1 MPAPVVL
8 PPDYYLQH
16 FAEFLTRVEAQYAG
30 LLGPVEQQFIG
41 DYRAL
46 SPDARRLWLRMLSR
60 KGTVFALADL
70 QYAEISDQTAA
81 ATLLL
86 QSGFAARP
94 EQDADLTNWLLKA
107 NKQQLWDLLQLGL
120 LQGQLEQLPKKS
132 ADKATLQQ
140 AVTDAALLQ
149 PALLAQSGDWL
160 ALRRTDA
167 LQYLLFLFFG
177 RIETDLSAFTL
188 RDLGVVATGGL
199 RAETQ
204 TGAAPAGVADRSE
217 PQYQARF
224 LDVPTAQAAY
234 AYARLK
240 AALREALPRKNSV
253 LSPEQLQQ
261 WQAQSAQWPEPLD
274 DRTELAREKLCEALG
289 RQAERLGQVD
299 TAIHW
304 YLAGGGYPASERL
317 MRLYHKLG
325 RRDELEALLAQMQT
339 EPCCDE
345 EFYLAQD
352 FSRRVFKQSRLTATT
367 HLLQQAAVLA
377 LDELWA
383 NAPEQGALHY
393 YRQQGYQAEH
403 LENNLWLA
411 LFGLLLWP
419 QLFEAPD
426 SSIYNE
432 FERRPRDLTT
442 PLFYQRHGAAIE
454 VQLTL
459 LDDKATACRYL
470 LAQSTRHYGK
480 QNAIFSWYPELTRP
494 LLALVQGAPSG
505 ALAAVLRKMA
515 MDFRRHS
522 SGYPDLMLWRDADGN
537 SNSDD
542 PVQELQFIEIKAPGD
557 SVRRNQLSRLY
568 GLRDLGF
575 SLRLERV
582 LWVLDPA
589 RIYAVIDVET
599 TGGTAGNDRVTEIGL
614 VKLQY
619 GREIA
624 RYSTLINPQRRI
636 PPFIIKLTGI
646 TDSMVATAPPF
657 SDIAAELWQLLQGSI
672 FVAHNV
678 RFDYGFIRAELAR
691 CGYTLQLPQ
700 LCTVVESRRYFPG
713 LASYSLGNLTAHFG
727 IELTQHHRAF
737 ADAAATAELLLLI
750 NQQRAA
756 NATVQA
762 TTSSEEHATGRLD
775 ALSGDPA
782 GVVTE

>member
-16 FAEFLTRVEAQYAG
+16 FAEFLLRIEAQYAG
-30 LLGPVEQQFIG
+30 LLGPAQWQFIAG
-41 DYRAL
+41 YRAL
-46 SPDARRLWLRMLSR
+46 SPDAQRLWLRMLSR
-60 KGTVFALADL
+60 KGSVFALADL
-70 QYAEISDQTAA
+70 QYNEITDQPAA
-81 ATLLL
+81 AALLL
-86 QSGFAARP
+86 ESGFAARP
-94 EQDADLTNWLLKA
+94 AQQDDLANWLLKA
-107 NKQQLWDLLQLGL
+107 NKQQLSELLQVGLQQGL
-120 LQGQLEQLPKKS
+120 LQQLPKKS

-140 AVTDAALLQ
+140 AVTDTDLLQ
-149 PALLAQSGDWL
+149 PQWLAQSGDWL
-160 ALRRTDA
+160 ALRQTEP

-188 RDLGVVATGGL
+188 RDLGVMATGGL
-199 RAETQ
+199 RAASQ
-204 TGAAPAGVADRSE
+204 QSAADGQAAGSGE
-217 PQYQARF
+217 PLYLARF
-224 LDVPTAQAAY
+224 LDVATAQAAY

-240 AALREALPRKNSV
+240 AQLREALPRKNSV
-253 LSPEQLQQ
+253 LTLAQLQQ
-261 WQAQSAQWPEPLD
+261 WQQDAVLWPEPLD
-274 DRTELAREKLCEALG
+274 ERTVLTREKLCEALG
-289 RQAERLGQVD
+289 RQAERLHSPEL
-299 TAIHW
+299 AIDW

-325 RRDELEALLAQMQT
+325 RRAELDALLAQMQA

-345 EFYLAQD
+345 EYYLALD
-352 FSRRVFKQSRLTATT
+352 FSRRVLKQSRLTDTT
-367 HLLQQAAVLA
+367 HLLQQAAVLT

-393 YRQQGYQAEH
+393 YRKLGYQAEH

-419 QLFEAPD
+419 QLFEAAD
-426 SSIYNE
+426 SSIHNE

-442 PLFYQRHGAAIE
+442 PAFYQRHGVAIE
-454 VQLTL
+454 TQLAL

-494 LLALVQGAPSG
+494 LLALVQSAPAG

-515 MDFRRHS
+515 LDFRRHS
-522 SGYPDLMLWRDADGN
+522 SGYPDLMLWRDSG
-537 SNSDD
+537 SDSGS
-542 PVQELQFIEIKAPGD
+542 QAQALQFIEIKAPGD
-557 SVRRNQLSRLY
+557 SVRRNQLSRLHS
-568 GLRDLGF
+568 LRELGF
-575 SLRLERV
+575 DVRLERV
-582 LWVLDPA
+582 KWVLDPA
-589 RIYAVIDVET
+589 RVYAVIDVET

-619 GREIA
+619 GREIT

-636 PPFIIKLTGI
+636 PPFISRLTGI
-646 TDSMVATAPPF
+646 TDAMVTTAPAF
-657 SDIAAELWQLLQGSI
+657 ADIAADLWQQLQGCI

-678 RFDYGFIRAELAR
+678 RFDYGFIRAEFAR
-691 CGYTLQLPQ
+691 CGYQLQLPQ

-713 LASYSLGNLTAHFG
+713 LASYSLGNLAAHFG
-727 IELTQHHRAF
+727 LELKQHHRAL

-756 NATVQA
+756 SAPQPVA
-762 TTSSEEHATGRLD
+762 SEEHTTGGFDTLG
-775 ALSGDPA
+775 GDPT
-782 GVVTE
+782 GVIA

>member
-8 PPDYYLQH
+8 PPDYYLHH
-16 FAEFLTRVEAQYAG
+16 FAEFLARVEAQYAG
-30 LLGPVEQQFIG
+30 LLGPAEQQFIG
-41 DYRAL
+41 EYRAL

-70 QYAEISDQTAA
+70 QYAEISDQLAA
-81 ATLLL
+81 ALLLL

-94 EQDADLTNWLLKA
+94 EQEADLANWLLKA

-120 LQGQLEQLPKKS
+120 QQGQLPQLPKKS

-149 PALLAQSGDWL
+149 PAWLAQSGDWL
-160 ALRRTDA
+160 ALRRTEA

-199 RAETQ
+199 RTEAKAA
-204 TGAAPAGVADRSE
+204 AAPADRSE
-217 PQYQARF
+217 PLYQARF
-224 LDVPTAQAAY
+224 LDVATAQAAY

-240 AALREALPRKNSV
+240 AALREALPRKNSLLSIGQLQEWQV
-253 LSPEQLQQ
+253 LSAL
-261 WQAQSAQWPEPLD
+261 WPEPLD
-274 DRTELAREKLCEALG
+274 DRTLLAREKLCEALG

-345 EFYLAQD
+345 EFYLALD
-352 FSRRVFKQSRLTATT
+352 FSRRVFKQSRITETT
-367 HLLQQAAVLA
+367 HLLQQAAVLP

-383 NAPEQGALHY
+383 NAPEQGALFY

-442 PLFYQRHGAAIE
+442 PLFYQRHGVAIE
-454 VQLTL
+454 TQLTL
-459 LDDKATACRYL
+459 LDDKAAACRYL

-494 LLALVQGAPSG
+494 LLALVQGAPAG

-515 MDFRRHS
+515 LDFRRHS
-522 SGYPDLMLWRDADGN
+522 SGYPDLMLWRDGSGNGN
-537 SNSDD
+537 SDGAGQ
-542 PVQELQFIEIKAPGD
+542 VQDLQFIEIKAPGD

-568 GLRDLGF
+568 SLRDLGF

-582 LWVLDPA
+582 QWVLDPA

-599 TGGTAGNDRVTEIGL
+599 TGGTAGTDRVTEIGL

-636 PPFIIKLTGI
+636 PPFISKLTGI
-646 TDSMVATAPPF
+646 TDSMVAAAPGF
-657 SDIAAELWQLLQGSI
+657 SDIAAELWQMLQGCI

-691 CGYTLQLPQ
+691 CGYMLQLPQ

-713 LASYSLGNLTAHFG
+713 LTSYSLGNLTAHFG
-727 IELTQHHRAF
+727 IKLTQHHRAL

-756 NATVQA
+756 SAPA
-762 TTSSEEHATGRLD
+762 MAASEEHATGRFD
-775 ALSGDPA
+775 TLSGDPA
-782 GVVTE
+782 GVVAE

>member
-8 PPDYYLQH
+8 PADYYLQH
-16 FAEFLTRVEAQYAG
+16 FAEFLARIEAQYAG

-60 KGTVFALADL
+60 KGTVFALSDL
-70 QYAEISDQTAA
+70 QYAEISDQPAA
-81 ATLLL
+81 VTRLL

-94 EQDADLTNWLLKA
+94 EQDADLANWLLKA

-120 LQGQLEQLPKKS
+120 QQGQLAQLPKKS

-140 AVTDAALLQ
+140 AVTDAALLH
-149 PALLAQSGDWL
+149 PVLLAQSGDWL

-199 RAETQ
+199 RAE
-204 TGAAPAGVADRSE
+204 AAGPTDRSE
-217 PQYQARF
+217 PQYLARF
-224 LDVPTAQAAY
+224 LDVATAQVAY
-234 AYARLK
+234 SYARLK

-253 LSPEQLQQ
+253 LSAEQLQQ
-261 WQAQSAQWPEPLD
+261 WQALSAQWPEPLD
-274 DRTELAREKLCEALG
+274 ERTELAREKLCEALG

-352 FSRRVFKQSRLTATT
+352 FSRRVLKQSRITETT

-454 VQLTL
+454 TQLTL
-459 LDDKATACRYL
+459 LDDKAAACRYL

-480 QNAIFSWYPELTRP
+480 QNAIFSWYPDLTRP
-494 LLALVQGAPSG
+494 LLALVQGAPTG
-505 ALAAVLRKMA
+505 ALAAVVRKMA
-515 MDFRRHS
+515 LDFRRHS

-537 SNSDD
+537 GTVTD
-542 PVQELQFIEIKAPGD
+542 LQFIEIKAPGD

-568 GLRDLGF
+568 SLRDHGF

-582 LWVLDPA
+582 QWVLDPA
-589 RIYAVIDVET
+589 RVYAVIDVET

-624 RYSTLINPQRRI
+624 RYSTLVNPQRRI
-636 PPFIIKLTGI
+636 PPFISKLTGI
-646 TDSMVATAPPF
+646 SDAMVAAAPLF
-657 SDIAAELWQLLQGSI
+657 SDIAPTLWQMLQGCI

-678 RFDYGFIRAELAR
+678 RFDYGFIRAEFAR

-700 LCTVVESRRYFPG
+700 LCTVVESRRHFPG
-713 LASYSLGNLTAHFG
+713 LASYSLGNLSAHFG
-727 IELTQHHRAF
+727 IRLTQHHRAF
-737 ADAAATAELLLLI
+737 ADAAAAAELLLLI
-750 NQQRAA
+750 NQQRAQ
-756 NATVQA
+756 QA
-762 TTSSEEHATGRLD
+762 APEPTASDSELAAEPIQ
-775 ALSGDPA
+775 SP
-782 GVVTE
+782 

>member
-16 FAEFLTRVEAQYAG
+16 FAEFLARVEAQYAG
-30 LLGPVEQQFIG
+30 LLGSAEQQFIG
-41 DYRAL
+41 EYRAL

-60 KGTVFALADL
+60 KGIVFALSDL
-70 QYAEISDQTAA
+70 QYDEISDQPAA
-81 ATLLL
+81 AALLL

-94 EQDADLTNWLLKA
+94 EQEADLANWLLKA

-120 LQGQLEQLPKKS
+120 QQGQLPQLPKKS

-149 PALLAQSGDWL
+149 PAWLAQSGDWL

-199 RAETQ
+199 RTEAKAT
-204 TGAAPAGVADRSE
+204 AAPAGAADRSE
-217 PQYQARF
+217 PLYQARF
-224 LDVPTAQAAY
+224 LDTATAQAAY

-253 LSPEQLQQ
+253 LSIGQLQE
-261 WQAQSAQWPEPLD
+261 WQSQSAQWPEPLD

-345 EFYLAQD
+345 EYYLALD
-352 FSRRVFKQSRLTATT
+352 FSRRVFKQSRITETT
-367 HLLQQAAVLA
+367 HLLQQAAVLP

-383 NAPEQGALHY
+383 NAPEQGALFY

-454 VQLTL
+454 TQLML
-459 LDDKATACRYL
+459 LNDKAVACRYL

-494 LLALVQGAPSG
+494 LLALVQGAPTG

-515 MDFRRHS
+515 LDFRRHS
-522 SGYPDLMLWRDADGN
+522 SGFPDLMLWRDGNGN
-537 SNSDD
+537 SDGQ
-542 PVQELQFIEIKAPGD
+542 VQDLQFIEIKAPGD

-568 GLRDLGF
+568 SLRDYGF

-582 LWVLDPA
+582 QWVLDPA

-636 PPFIIKLTGI
+636 PPFISKLTGI
-646 TDSMVATAPPF
+646 TDSMVATAPGF
-657 SDIAAELWQLLQGSI
+657 SDIAAELWQLLQGCI

-678 RFDYGFIRAELAR
+678 RFDYGFIRAEFAR
-691 CGYTLQLPQ
+691 CGYVLQLPQ

-713 LASYSLGNLTAHFG
+713 LTSYSLGNLTAHFG
-727 IELTQHHRAF
+727 IKLTQHHRAL

-756 NATVQA
+756 SVPAMA
-762 TTSSEEHATGRLD
+762 ASEEHATGRFDTLG
-775 ALSGDPA
+775 GDPA
-782 GVVTE
+782 SVVTE

>member
-16 FAEFLTRVEAQYAG
+16 FAEFLARIEAQYAG
-30 LLGPVEQQFIG
+30 LLGPAEQQFIG

-60 KGTVFALADL
+60 KGTVFALSDL
-70 QYAEISDQTAA
+70 QYAEISDQLAA
-81 ATLLL
+81 AALLL

-94 EQDADLTNWLLKA
+94 EQDADLANWFLKA
-107 NKQQLWDLLQLGL
+107 NKQQLWDLLQLGQQ
-120 LQGQLEQLPKKS
+120 QGQLAELPKKS

-140 AVTDAALLQ
+140 AVTEVALLQ
-149 PALLAQSGDWL
+149 PVLLAQSGDWL

-199 RAETQ
+199 RAE
-204 TGAAPAGVADRSE
+204 AAPVGAADRSASL
-217 PQYQARF
+217 YQARF
-224 LDVPTAQAAY
+224 LDVATAQAAY
-234 AYARLK
+234 SYARLK

-253 LSPEQLQQ
+253 LSLEQLQQ
-261 WQAQSAQWPEPLD
+261 WQVQSAQWPEPLD
-274 DRTELAREKLCEALG
+274 ERTELAREKLCEALG

-325 RRDELEALLAQMQT
+325 RRDELEALLAQMQA

-352 FSRRVFKQSRLTATT
+352 FSRRVLKQSRITDTT
-367 HLLQQAAVLA
+367 HLLQQAGVLA

-432 FERRPRDLTT
+432 FERRPRDLAT
-442 PLFYQRHGAAIE
+442 PLFYQRHREAIE
-454 VQLTL
+454 AQLCL
-459 LDDKATACRYL
+459 LDDKAAACHYL

-480 QNAIFSWYPELTRP
+480 HNAIFSWYPELTRP
-494 LLALVQGAPSG
+494 LLALVRGAPAG

-515 MDFRRHS
+515 LDFRRHS
-522 SGYPDLMLWRDADGN
+522 SGYPDLMLWRDADGD
-537 SNSDD
+537 SPIAD
-542 PVQELQFIEIKAPGD
+542 LQFIEIKAPGD

-568 GLRDLGF
+568 SLREHGF

-582 LWVLDPA
+582 QWVLDPA
-589 RIYAVIDVET
+589 RVYAVIDVET

-624 RYSTLINPQRRI
+624 RYSTLVNPQRRI
-636 PPFIIKLTGI
+636 PPFISKLTGI
-646 TDSMVATAPPF
+646 TDAMVATAPLF
-657 SDIAAELWQLLQGSI
+657 SEIAPTLWQMLQGCI

-678 RFDYGFIRAELAR
+678 RFDYGFIRAEFAR
-691 CGYTLQLPQ
+691 CGYQLQLPQ

-713 LASYSLGNLTAHFG
+713 LTSYSLGNLAAHFD
-727 IELTQHHRAF
+727 IELRQHHCAL

-750 NQQRAA
+750 NERRAKVGLA
-756 NATVQA
+756 EAKSGPETDPLQ
-762 TTSSEEHATGRLD
+762 SEELTLTATQAQRQ
-775 ALSGDPA
+775 
-782 GVVTE
+782 

>member
-16 FAEFLTRVEAQYAG
+16 FAEFLARVEAQYAG
-30 LLGPVEQQFIG
+30 LLGPVELQFIG

-70 QYAEISDQTAA
+70 QYAEISDQPAA

-94 EQDADLTNWLLKA
+94 EQDADLANWLLKA

-120 LQGQLEQLPKKS
+120 AQNQLLQLPKKS

-160 ALRRTDA
+160 ALRQTDA

-188 RDLGVVATGGL
+188 RDLGVMATGGL
-199 RAETQ
+199 RTEAQAGT
-204 TGAAPAGVADRSE
+204 APAGAADRSE
-217 PQYQARF
+217 PLYQARF
-224 LDVPTAQAAY
+224 LDVATAQAAY
-234 AYARLK
+234 AYAQLK
-240 AALREALPRKNSV
+240 AALREAQPRKNSV
-253 LSPEQLQQ
+253 MSPEQLQQ
-261 WQAQSAQWPEPLD
+261 WQAQSALWPEPLD
-274 DRTELAREKLCEALG
+274 ERTELAREKLCEALG

-345 EFYLAQD
+345 EYYLALD
-352 FSRRVFKQSRLTATT
+352 FSRRVFKQSRITATT

-383 NAPEQGALHY
+383 NAPEQGALFY

-442 PLFYQRHGAAIE
+442 PLFYQRHGVAIE
-454 VQLTL
+454 AQLKL
-459 LDDKATACRYL
+459 LDDKAAACRYL

-494 LLALVQGAPSG
+494 LLALVQGAPAG

-515 MDFRRHS
+515 LDFRRHS
-522 SGYPDLMLWRDADGN
+522 SGYPDLMLWRDCDSENNGQ
-537 SNSDD
+537 
-542 PVQELQFIEIKAPGD
+542 VQDLQFIEIKAPGD

-568 GLRDLGF
+568 SLRDLGF
-575 SLRLERV
+575 ALRLERV
-582 LWVLDPA
+582 QWVLDPA

-636 PPFIIKLTGI
+636 PSFISKLTGI
-646 TDSMVATAPPF
+646 TDRMVATAPGF
-657 SDIAAELWQLLQGSI
+657 SDIAAELWQLLQGCI

-678 RFDYGFIRAELAR
+678 RFDYGFIRAEFAR

-750 NQQRAA
+750 NQQRSA
-756 NATVQA
+756 NATAQI
-762 TTSSEEHATGRLD
+762 TTNSEEHTTGGFD
-775 ALSGDPA
+775 ALRGDPA

>member
-16 FAEFLTRVEAQYAG
+16 FAEFLLRIEAQYAG
-30 LLGPVEQQFIG
+30 LLGPAELQFIAEF
-41 DYRAL
+41 RVL
-46 SPDARRLWLRMLSR
+46 LPDAQRMWLRMLSR

-70 QYAEISDQTAA
+70 QYSEIRDQPAA
-81 ATLLL
+81 SANLLKT
-86 QSGFAARP
+86 GFAARP
-94 EQDADLTNWLLKA
+94 AQQADLANWLLKA
-107 NKQQLWDLLQLGL
+107 NKQQLTDLLHVGLEQGL
-120 LQGQLEQLPKKS
+120 LAQLPKKS

-140 AVTDAALLQ
+140 AVTDADLLQ
-149 PALLAQSGDWL
+149 PQWLALSGDWL
-160 ALRRTDA
+160 ALRQTEQ

-199 RAETQ
+199 RAEAQVGT
-204 TGAAPAGVADRSE
+204 APAGTAPERSE
-217 PQYQARF
+217 PLYQARF
-224 LDVPTAQAAY
+224 LDAATAQAAY
-234 AYARLK
+234 GYARLK
-240 AALREALPRKNSV
+240 AQLRAALPRKNSL
-253 LSPEQLQQ
+253 LSLEYLKQ
-261 WQAQSAQWPEPLD
+261 WQQDAVNWPEPLD
-274 DRTELAREKLCEALG
+274 DRTMLTREKLCEVLG
-289 RQAERLGQVD
+289 RQAERLEQPEL
-299 TAIHW
+299 AIHW

-325 RRDELEALLAQMQT
+325 WRDELDALLTQMQT

-345 EFYLAQD
+345 EYYLALD
-352 FSRRVFKQSRLTATT
+352 FSRRVLKQSRVTDTT

-383 NAPEQGALHY
+383 NAPEQGALQY

-419 QLFEAPD
+419 QLFEAAD

-442 PLFYQRHGAAIE
+442 PAFYQRHGVAIE
-454 VQLTL
+454 TQLAL
-459 LDDKATACRYL
+459 LDDKAAACRYL

-480 QNAIFSWYPELTRP
+480 QNAIFSWYPELIEP
-494 LLALVQGAPSG
+494 VLVLVNGAPAG
-505 ALAAVLRKMA
+505 ALAVVLRKMA
-515 MDFRRHS
+515 LDFRRHS
-522 SGYPDLMLWRDADGN
+522 SGYPDLMLWR
-537 SNSDD
+537 SNGSASE
-542 PVQELQFIEIKAPGD
+542 VQELRFIEIKAPGD
-557 SVRRNQLSRLY
+557 SVRRNQLSRLHSLREL
-568 GLRDLGF
+568 GLDV
-575 SLRLERV
+575 RLERV
-582 LWVLDPA
+582 KWVLDPA
-589 RIYAVIDVET
+589 RVYAVIDVET

-636 PPFIIKLTGI
+636 PSFISRLTGI
-646 TDSMVATAPPF
+646 TDQMVATAPAF
-657 SDIAAELWQLLQGSI
+657 NDIAADLWQQLQGCI

-678 RFDYGFIRAELAR
+678 RFDYGFIRAEFAR
-691 CGYTLQLPQ
+691 CGYVLKLPQ

-713 LASYSLGNLTAHFG
+713 LASYSLGNLAAHFG
-727 IELTQHHRAF
+727 LELKQHHRAL

-750 NQQRAA
+750 NQQRA
-756 NATVQA
+756 
-762 TTSSEEHATGRLD
+762 TSAPQPVTSEEHATGGFNPLG
-775 ALSGDPA
+775 GDPA
-782 GVVTE
+782 GVVAE

>member
-1 MPAPVVL
+1 MWA
-8 PPDYYLQH
+8 LQ
-16 FAEFLTRVEAQYAG
+16 QG
-30 LLGPVEQQFIG
+30 
-41 DYRAL
+41 
-46 SPDARRLWLRMLSR
+46 
-60 KGTVFALADL
+60 
-70 QYAEISDQTAA
+70 
-81 ATLLL
+81 
-86 QSGFAARP
+86 
-94 EQDADLTNWLLKA
+94 WLL
-107 NKQQLWDLLQLGL
+107 
-120 LQGQLEQLPKKS
+120 QLPKKS

-149 PALLAQSGDWL
+149 PQWLAQSGDWL

-188 RDLGVVATGGL
+188 RDLGVMATGGL
-199 RAETQ
+199 RTEAQ
-204 TGAAPAGVADRSE
+204 TGTAPAGAAARSE
-217 PQYQARF
+217 PLYQARF
-224 LDVPTAQAAY
+224 LDVATAQAAY

-261 WQAQSAQWPEPLD
+261 WQVLAAQWPHPLD
-274 DRTELAREKLCEALG
+274 DRTLLAREKLCETLG
-289 RQAERLGQVD
+289 RLAERQGLVD
-299 TAIHW
+299 TAMHW

-325 RRDELEALLAQMQT
+325 RRTELEALLEQMQT

-345 EFYLAQD
+345 EYYLALD
-352 FSRRVFKQSRLTATT
+352 FSRRVFKQSRITATT

-383 NAPEQGALHY
+383 NAPEQGALFY

-442 PLFYQRHGAAIE
+442 PQFYQRHGAAIE
-454 VQLTL
+454 AQLTL
-459 LDDKATACRYL
+459 LDDKAAASRYL

-480 QNAIFSWYPELTRP
+480 QNAIFSWFPELTRP
-494 LLALVQGAPSG
+494 LLALVQGAPAG

-515 MDFRRHS
+515 LDFRRHS
-522 SGYPDLMLWRDADGN
+522 SGYPDLMLWRDSDGL
-537 SNSDD
+537 
-542 PVQELQFIEIKAPGD
+542 VQDLQFIEIKAPGD

-568 GLRDLGF
+568 SLRELDF
-575 SLRLERV
+575 VVRLERV
-582 LWVLDPA
+582 QWVLDPA

-619 GREIA
+619 GREIT
-624 RYSTLINPQRRI
+624 RYATLINPGRRI
-636 PPFIIKLTGI
+636 PSFISKLTGI
-646 TDSMVATAPPF
+646 TDSMVATAPGF
-657 SDIAAELWQLLQGSI
+657 CDIAPTLWELLQGCI

-678 RFDYGFIRAELAR
+678 RFDYSFIRAEFAR

-713 LASYSLGNLTAHFG
+713 LASYSLGNLAAHFG
-727 IELTQHHRAF
+727 ISLTQHHRAL
-737 ADAAATAELLLLI
+737 ADAAAAAALLLLI
-750 NQQRAA
+750 NERRTASAKAPAA
-756 NATVQA
+756 AA
-762 TTSSEEHATGRLD
+762 SEEHATGCFD
-775 ALSGDPA
+775 ALSSDPA
-782 GVVTE
+782 SVVAQ